1 MTALDLKKR
10 IEGQKLS
17 ADPKDRARAWVVAVV
32 PKGKKCSSGLC
43 TTAPFVLSEDN
54 NQGSGSNVRD
64 PDNSLRDWALGFF
77 HEDGYVKTFTTVNSM
92 VGSFNPLEM
101 DDSKLFRAVLVTSKS
116 TFPSSWAAVSPTHT
130 KHFLSVQTLSFSLC
144 LVSEL
149 SCIFF
154 DLVQIS

>member
-1 MTALDLKKR
+1 MGLKKL

-17 ADPKDRARAWVVAVV
+17 ADPKDGARAWVVAVV

-43 TTAPFVLSEDN
+43 PSGPFVLSEDN

-92 VGSFNPLEM
+92 VSSFNPLEM